1 MNFPVCIHAFTLES
15 YTAERSCAGFSS
27 VSVAYIKM
35 CYLQQTSMRR
45 CVPFTLYSYFRN
57 IGVISY
63 MLLTQESPFVGA
75 DNQETFLNISQVN
88 VDYSEETFSSVSQPA
103 KDFIQKLLIKNPE

>member
-35 CYLQQTSMRR
+35 CYLQQTSMRSSFHTVFLLQEHR
-45 CVPFTLYSYFRN
+45 CN
-57 IGVISY
+57 IIHAADPRISIRG
-63 MLLTQESPFVGA
+63 S
-75 DNQETFLNISQVN
+75 
-88 VDYSEETFSSVSQPA
+88 
-103 KDFIQKLLIKNPE
+103 

>member
-1 MNFPVCIHAFTLES
+1 
-15 YTAERSCAGFSS
+15 
-27 VSVAYIKM
+27 
-35 CYLQQTSMRR
+35 
-45 CVPFTLYSYFRN
+45 
-57 IGVISY
+57 

-75 DNQETFLNISQVN
+75 DNQETYLNISQVK